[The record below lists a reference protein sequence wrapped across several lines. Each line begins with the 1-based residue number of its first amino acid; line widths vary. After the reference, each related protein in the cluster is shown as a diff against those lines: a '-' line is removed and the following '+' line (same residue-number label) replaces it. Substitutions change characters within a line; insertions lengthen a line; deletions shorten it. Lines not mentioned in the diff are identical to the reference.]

1 MSLPADGVNANT
13 LAETT
18 TIPTGKKLIF
28 LDPDTNEGG
37 IITLEN
43 LTKQILSSLTSQTF
57 NLDQGNK
64 TLLAALN
71 ELNSNVKYEE
81 KFTLEPSI
89 GINFPI
95 KIKHDYL
102 LVFKYIDKG
111 NIKNIRIC
119 VLCSKQK
126 EGTEGT
132 ASWIAEGIDSVDIS
146 MTTGLCTIISKSTW
160 LSLSVHEL

>member
-1 MSLPADGVNANT
+1 MTCSHMSYFF
-13 LAETT
+13 
-18 TIPTGKKLIF
+18 IS
-28 LDPDTNEGG
+28 
-37 IITLEN
+37 
-43 LTKQILSSLTSQTF
+43 KQ
-57 NLDQGNK
+57 
-64 TLLAALN
+64 LLW
-71 ELNSNVKYEE
+71 ELFFRISNSNAKYEE

>member
-43 LTKQILSSLTSQTF
+43 LTKQILSNLTSQTF

-71 ELNSNVKYEE
+71 ELNSKSFYKMYVLQEGVTLTIELKYDTGYFLVVAGLSNNNISPSTTNVYTVITAAETRKSDVSIVCSSTSDVNISIEGN
-81 KFTLEPSI
+81 KLTLSSNTWKKI
-89 GINFPI
+89 FI
-95 KIKHDYL
+95 K
-102 LVFKYIDKG
+102 
-111 NIKNIRIC
+111 
-119 VLCSKQK
+119 
-126 EGTEGT
+126 
-132 ASWIAEGIDSVDIS
+132 
-146 MTTGLCTIISKSTW
+146 
-160 LSLSVHEL
+160 

>member
-1 MSLPADGVNANT
+1 MRS
-13 LAETT
+13 
-18 TIPTGKKLIF
+18 F
-28 LDPDTNEGG
+28 LRNRRFK
-37 IITLEN
+37 N
-43 LTKQILSSLTSQTF
+43 F
-57 NLDQGNK
+57 AFK
-64 TLLAALN
+64 TDVLCSCLL
-71 ELNSNVKYEE
+71 LNSNAKYEE

>member
-1 MSLPADGVNANT
+1 MSYFF
-13 LAETT
+13 
-18 TIPTGKKLIF
+18 IS
-28 LDPDTNEGG
+28 
-37 IITLEN
+37 
-43 LTKQILSSLTSQTF
+43 KQ
-57 NLDQGNK
+57 
-64 TLLAALN
+64 LLW
-71 ELNSNVKYEE
+71 ELFFRISNSNVKYEE

-95 KIKHDYL
+95 KIKCDYL
-102 LVFKYIDKG
+102 LVFKYINKG

-126 EGTEGT
+126 EGMEGA

>member
-1 MSLPADGVNANT
+1 MANWKEYTTKTTPEDADEIMIADSKANVSKRT
-13 LAETT
+13 PFSGLWNWIAGKLATAVISQLETQNKSI
-18 TIPTGKKLIF
+18 IP
-28 LDPDTNEGG
+28 
-37 IITLEN
+37 
-43 LTKQILSSLTSQTF
+43 
-57 NLDQGNK
+57 
-64 TLLAALN
+64 ALN
-71 ELNSNVKYEE
+71 ELNSNAKYEE

>member
-43 LTKQILSSLTSQTF
+43 LTKQILSNLTSQTF

-71 ELNSNVKYEE
+71 ELNSK
-81 KFTLEPSI
+81 TSI
-89 GINFPI
+89 YIHDPAKGTNITIPNDKMVLVSYSKITSSNISYTGFGII
-95 KIKHDYL
+95 VSRVRDELTGKLTEIQS
-102 LVFKYIDKG
+102 VE
-111 NIKNIRIC
+111 NI
-119 VLCSKQK
+119 S
-126 EGTEGT
+126 
-132 ASWIAEGIDSVDIS
+132 
-146 MTTGLCTIISKSTW
+146 
-160 LSLSVHEL
+160 LSLEGNKLIASSESWFRIIVTVL